1 MTLDEL
7 EQRLAV
13 DYYDLPTK
21 DLIKLIDEINRLKAI
36 QETDNKL

>member
-13 DYYDLPTK
+13 DYYDLSTK
-21 DLIKLIDEINRLKAI
+21 DLIKLIDQINTLKAT
-36 QETDNKL
+36 QERDNKL

>member
-1 MTLDEL
+1 MTIDEL

-21 DLIKLIDEINRLKAI
+21 DLIKLIDEINTLKAI
-36 QETDNKL
+36 QERDNKL

>member
-7 EQRLAV
+7 EQILAV